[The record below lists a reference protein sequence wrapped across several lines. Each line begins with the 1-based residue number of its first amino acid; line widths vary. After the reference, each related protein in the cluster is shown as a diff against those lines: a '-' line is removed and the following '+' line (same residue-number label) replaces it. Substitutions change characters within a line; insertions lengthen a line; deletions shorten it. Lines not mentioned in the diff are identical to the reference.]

1 MTLPRPDISPPP
13 AFKEAPP
20 PKENP
25 FLEEIVKVG
34 FRAGRHIKEGFG
46 QTSTSDRK
54 TARQIVTE
62 VDTKVEAEL
71 KEELGKVSPDT
82 KFFGEEGGGEVERT
96 GDQWVVDPLDGT
108 ENMRGW
114 PHEVAVS
121 IGLLRNGEPI
131 AGVIIDPLHKRAYVA
146 EKGKGAYEITL
157 NDDGSAAERKAL
169 SVSDCPQI
177 ENTAMV
183 GMDISSNEES
193 RTRALDQLARIL
205 LESKAQSTKITGS
218 PVAAL
223 AAVAEGSLDLY
234 IREATK
240 APDLIAGVAIVREAG
255 GKVLNYAGQEWTV
268 DDLGV
273 GKGIIAGGKDVTH
286 ELTALLKK
294 EPLLQVPIAEQIKD
308 EHAFVLDALIP
319 ELQVAKAQGK
329 TLVITN
335 GHFTLIH
342 PGHVE
347 SFQLAQEVADGN
359 PENVALLVIV
369 NSDRQT
375 AMKNEEKA
383 SLQTAQ
389 ERAAMVANQRQVSF
403 VAISGSDDATVTAD
417 IQTLVDNGLV
427 DGDTVYVKGGDYN
440 MGDNIPP
447 EAELIQRAGGRFML
461 QSRSGKWS
469 TSNLIQSARGGST
482 P

>member
-1 MTLPRPDISPPP
+1 MAGPTIPDIPTYRPPE
-13 AFKEAPP
+13 AAPP
-20 PKENP
+20 TENP
-25 FLEEIVKVG
+25 FLEGIARVG
-34 FRAGRHIKEGFG
+34 YKASRHIQEGFG
-46 QTSTSDRK
+46 QTSTNDRK
-54 TARQIVTE
+54 TDRQIVTE

-71 KEELGKVSPDT
+71 KEELGRISPQV
-82 KFFGEEGGGEVERT
+82 KFFGEEGGGAVERA

-131 AGVIIDPLHKRAYVA
+131 AGVIVDPLHKKAYVA

-157 NDDGSAAERKAL
+157 NDDGTVKERKAIK
-169 SVSDCPQI
+169 VSDCPQI

-183 GMDISSNEES
+183 GVDISSNEVS
-193 RTRALDQLARIL
+193 RTRALKQQKLIL
-205 LESKAQSTKITGS
+205 DAKAQSVKITGS

-223 AAVAEGSLDLY
+223 AAVAEGSLDVY

-255 GKVLNYAGQEWTV
+255 GKVLNYEGREWTV

-273 GKGIIAGGKDVTH
+273 GKGIIAGGEKIAS
-286 ELTALLKK
+286 ELAV
-294 EPLLQVPIAEQIKD
+294 LLQKPEVAVKMDEKPIAEQIAD
-308 EHAFVLDALIP
+308 EHAFDLDKLIP

-335 GHFTLIH
+335 GHFVLLH

-347 SFQLAQEVADGN
+347 SFQLAQEVPGGN
-359 PENVALLVIV
+359 PEDVALLVIV
-369 NSDRQT
+369 NNDKQT
-375 AMKNEEKA
+375 AAKDPEKA
-383 SLQTAQ
+383 KLQAAQ
-389 ERAAMVANQRQVSF
+389 DRAAMVANQRQVSF
-403 VAISGSDDATVTAD
+403 VAISGSEDASVVAD
-417 IQTLVDNGLV
+417 IQTLIDNGLV
-427 DGDTVYVKGGDYN
+427 DGDTMYVKGGDYN

-447 EAELIQRAGGRFML
+447 EAELIQKAGGRFLL

-469 TSNLIQSARGGST
+469 TTELMHKLG
-482 P
+482 